1 MIEIDSAAVRFR
13 RQLALDDVSLTVADG
28 QVVYL
33 LGRNGAGKSTL
44 LRTVCGVT
52 RPTSGTI
59 RIDGRRL
66 ADHPSPATALGM
78 HLDLDR
84 VHPGH
89 TARRHLRWICA
100 AAGLPTG
107 RVGEVLSAV
116 GLSDVADRRLR
127 AYSLGMRQRLG
138 IATALLGDPAN
149 LVFDEPL
156 NGLDIDGI
164 IWLRGLL
171 QTLAAEGRSIL
182 IASHMFAEVT
192 RTADRVAVIADGR
205 LVADGTV
212 DDLIGDAT
220 DLEDAFVQLVSG
232 DWPVNHTDGTG
243 QLVGADEMTAS

>member
-1 MIEIDSAAVRFR
+1 MIEIDSVTVRFR
-13 RQLALDDVSLTVADG
+13 RRLVLDDVSLTVADG

-59 RIDGRRL
+59 RVDGRRL

-100 AAGLPTG
+100 AAGLPGG
-107 RVGEVLSAV
+107 RVDEVLSTV

-156 NGLDIDGI
+156 NGLDIDAI
-164 IWLRGLL
+164 IWFRGLL
-171 QTLAAEGRSIL
+171 RTLAAEGRSVL
-182 IASHMFAEVT
+182 IASHMFAEVA

-205 LVADGTV
+205 LVADGTL
-212 DDLIGDAT
+212 DDLVGDAV
-220 DLEDAFVQLVSG
+220 DLEESFVKRVSVG
-232 DWPVNHTDGTG
+232 WPMNHTAGNSLRVD
-243 QLVGADEMTAS
+243 VDEVAAS